1 MAERAGVFEE
11 DFEISSF
18 APKKPARREEPGAEA
33 VRAVSENASFKSRE
47 PAQKAPK
54 KADRRYR
61 TGRNIPL
68 ATKISARARDLLY
81 GIHDEHRDS
90 DGNPE
95 WTIGEIIEYGLEAF
109 RRELEASQAE
119 G

>member
-1 MAERAGVFEE
+1 MVERAGVFEE
-11 DFEISSF
+11 DFEVSSF
-18 APKKPARREEPGAEA
+18 APKKPAKREEPEPEA
-33 VRAVSENASFKSRE
+33 VRAVSESVSFKSRE
-47 PAQKAPK
+47 PAPK
-54 KADRRYR
+54 TPRKPDRRYR

-81 GIHDEHRDS
+81 GIHDERRDS

-95 WTIGEIIEYGLEAF
+95 WTIGEIIEFGLEAF
-109 RRELEASQAE
+109 KKELEAQKAE